1 MSIVIK
7 EKNPIQDLL
16 QNLLYKN
23 TEENH
28 LSDCMIMKKNK
39 VDWYFPQLSQH
50 FYLLRQQ
57 GEGRSL
63 KDKAGATN
71 NPALTLAVGER

>member
-1 MSIVIK
+1 
-7 EKNPIQDLL
+7 
-16 QNLLYKN
+16 
-23 TEENH
+23 
-28 LSDCMIMKKNK
+28 MIMKKNK